1 MPARLDVTKVV
12 YGAFMVPWWNRR
24 AFGRALGIPL
34 ALLVTLT
41 LSWYYGGKYLPQFSN
56 WVLCVAW
63 GGLFSM
69 FAVTCHRLVLLD
81 AASVASQPVPR
92 WSWRETRFFY
102 WLVGTWLI
110 CWVAGIAAITL
121 ILNLAIMVIGNS
133 ITGWFD
139 WAPLVAGIPA
149 YYLFARLS
157 PIFPATAI
165 DRRVDLKWAWRLTRG
180 NGWRLF
186 VVVAVLPWLLSHFV
200 GLLYRG
206 NATAVETAML
216 TFVGSA
222 LFAVEIAALSLS
234 YRELTRE
241 EGG

>member
-1 MPARLDVTKVV
+1 MAARLEVAKVL
-12 YGAFMVPWWNRR
+12 YGAFMVPWWKRR
-24 AFGRALGIPL
+24 AFCRALAIPL

-56 WVLCVAW
+56 WVLCAVW
-63 GGLFSM
+63 VGLFSV

-81 AASVASQPVPR
+81 AASVASRPVPR

-110 CWVAGIAAITL
+110 CWGAGIAALTL
-121 ILNLAIMVIGNS
+121 MLNLAIMTLGS
-133 ITGWFD
+133 PRDGWFD
-139 WAPLVAGIPA
+139 WIPLAAGVPA

-157 PIFPATAI
+157 PLFPATAI
-165 DRRVDLKWAWRLTRG
+165 DREVNLKWAWRLTQG

-186 VVVAVLPWLLSHFV
+186 VVVAVLPWLISELV

-206 NATAVETAML
+206 NATALETAIL
-216 TFVGSA
+216 TFLGSA

-241 EGG
+241 EDG